1 MHGFCEKKNMI
12 DLSNLYLE
20 NVYHYIMNF

>member
-1 MHGFCEKKNMI
+1 MNNAVKKKNMI

>member
-1 MHGFCEKKNMI
+1 MI